1 MKAEK
6 HGFFIDIEL
15 LNDFDIDYD
24 DFEFMANIVFK
35 DMVIYNLR
43 VAGDLAFS
51 KNEEGNGVLIIDL
64 NNPDIVLI
72 EETQQDFRKISKN

>member
-35 DMVIYNLR
+35 DVVIYNLR

-64 NNPDIVLI
+64 NNPEILLI